1 MKQLTLGK
9 KIILI
14 ISLSLVALV
23 ISGGMV
29 TYNLYT
35 VAHRWE
41 NFLAV
46 VQEKQ
51 IHLTAI
57 RTHIGYGGSIHI
69 FKNYVLRGQAK
80 YLTGYQ
86 AKKAKVMKH
95 IEAYKAAGSLSPQE
109 ISALEKTRELVEIYG
124 RAIVTAKKMNK
135 EGHSVTAIDKVI
147 KINDGPFLSALNQL
161 SGELERQTQKHRAA
175 MTGMVN
181 RSVNSIFIGFPLLM
195 VLLTLG
201 SLRLS
206 RSVTHQINANV
217 KGLAQGASRVNFAA
231 ATLSSS
237 GQTLAGATCD
247 QAASM
252 EATASSLVQIS
263 AMTRKNSDNAKMVE
277 GFMAESESIIEKAAT
292 SISHLAD
299 SMAESSQA
307 SRETFKIIKTIDEIA
322 FQTNLLALNA
332 AVEAARAGEAGAGFA
347 VVADEVRTLAM
358 GAGKAAQETTH
369 LIEGCVERI
378 EKGARITQET
388 QDLFSRVKG
397 GADKISQLISDIATA
412 SMEQSQGIEQ
422 ITRAV
427 SENDRLTQQNA
438 ATSEETSSAAQEL
451 NAQAMAIEAIVS
463 NLSTIVND
471 RKGRKDYP
479 PEPPQISDTQKLPLL

>member
-14 ISLSLVALV
+14 ISLSLAALV
-23 ISGGMV
+23 ISGGMM
-29 TYNLYT
+29 TYNLYS
-35 VAHRWE
+35 VAQRWE

-86 AKKAKVMKH
+86 TKKAKVMAH
-95 IEAYKAAGSLSPQE
+95 IKAYKAAGTLSAVETSSL
-109 ISALEKTRELVEIYG
+109 AKTRELVEIYEK
-124 RAIVTAKKMNK
+124 AILTAKKMNR
-135 EGHSVTAIDKVI
+135 EGHSVTAMDKVI
-147 KINDGPFLSALNQL
+147 KINDAPFLAALNDL
-161 SGELERQTQKHRAA
+161 SDELAAQTREHRAS

-195 VLLTLG
+195 VLLTLI

-206 RSVTHQINANV
+206 KTVTQRISENV
-217 KGLAQGASRVNFAA
+217 KGLALGASRVNYAA
-231 ATLSSS
+231 ASLSAS
-237 GQTLAGATCD
+237 GQTLAEATCD

-252 EATASSLVQIS
+252 EATSTSLIQIS
-263 AMTRKNSDNAKMVE
+263 AMTRKNSDNARTAETLMT
-277 GFMAESESIIEKAAT
+277 ESETIIEKAAESMT
-292 SISHLAD
+292 HLAD
-299 SMAESSQA
+299 SMEESSRA
-307 SRETFKIIKTIDEIA
+307 GRETSKIIKTIDEIA

-347 VVADEVRTLAM
+347 VVADEVRSLAM
-358 GAGKAAQETTH
+358 GAAKAAQDTAS
-369 LIEGCVERI
+369 LIEESVTLI
-378 EKGARITQET
+378 ENGSKITLET
-388 QDLFSRVKG
+388 RDLFTRVRE
-397 GADKISQLISDIATA
+397 GADQISQLISEIATA
-412 SMEQSQGIEQ
+412 STEQSQGIEQ

-427 SENDRLTQQNA
+427 SKNDSLTHQNA
-438 ATSEETSSAAQEL
+438 ATAEETSSSAQEL
-451 NAQAMAIEAIVS
+451 NSQALAIEAIVS
-463 NLSTIVND
+463 DLSTIVNAQGA
-471 RKGRKDYP
+471 KSK
-479 PEPPQISDTQKLPLL
+479 PEPPTPKELPLL